1 MTNHGRCFSTW
12 VAGGGFK
19 PGIDYG
25 ETNDHCYNIVK
36 DPVHIND
43 LNASVLHCLGIDH
56 NRFTVKYQG
65 LDLKISGVDGATV
78 VKGLLS

>member
-1 MTNHGRCFSTW
+1 
-12 VAGGGFK
+12 
-19 PGIDYG
+19 
-25 ETNDHCYNIVK
+25 VK